1 MTKPLPFTQA
11 SLKRAI
17 LAARAAGLRV
27 TGIRPDG
34 ILLVDDG
41 EPRTLAPAG
50 MVTHSGGIP
59 EPHDQWGDV
68 QV

>member
-17 LAARAAGLRV
+17 AAARAAGLRV

-34 ILLVDDG
+34 TVLVEDPLLPSTHASPSDG
-41 EPRTLAPAG
+41 GVPYD
-50 MVTHSGGIP
+50 VWS
-59 EPHDQWGDV
+59 DV
-68 QV
+68 QA